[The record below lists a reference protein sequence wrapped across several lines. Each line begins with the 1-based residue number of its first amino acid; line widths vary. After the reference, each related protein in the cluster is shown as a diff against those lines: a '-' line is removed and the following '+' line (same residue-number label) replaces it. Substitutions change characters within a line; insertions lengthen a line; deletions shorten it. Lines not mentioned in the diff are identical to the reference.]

1 MLEVKNL
8 TLVRGGKKL
17 FENLSFEVSSGQV
30 FQIKGVNGSGKSSFL
45 QAIAGDIEPSD
56 GEILING
63 EKNIPPKRLVRLL
76 GYLPQE
82 LSVDFPITVLDY
94 LRMAGSPSQIN
105 HFLSKFQLDDLFT
118 KRITELSLGQLQ
130 RVQFAQ
136 VMLQDPGIFL
146 LDEPFSAQD
155 RENTWLL
162 MSVLEELKMK
172 GKCVV
177 LTNHIQMPM
186 KDLIDNELV
195 I

>member
-1 MLEVKNL
+1 
-8 TLVRGGKKL
+8 
-17 FENLSFEVSSGQV
+17 
-30 FQIKGVNGSGKSSFL
+30 
-45 QAIAGDIEPSD
+45 
-56 GEILING
+56 
-63 EKNIPPKRLVRLL
+63 
-76 GYLPQE
+76 
-82 LSVDFPITVLDY
+82 
-94 LRMAGSPSQIN
+94 MAGSPSQNN
-105 HFLSKFQLDDLFT
+105 HFLSIFQLDDLFT